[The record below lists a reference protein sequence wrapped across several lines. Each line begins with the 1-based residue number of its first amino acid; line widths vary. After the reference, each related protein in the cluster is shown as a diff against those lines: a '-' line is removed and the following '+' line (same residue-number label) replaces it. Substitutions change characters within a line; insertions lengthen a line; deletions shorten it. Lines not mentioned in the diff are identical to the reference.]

1 MIDIYQKGVLAVSL
15 NPSKITA
22 VTKYSKDSFGIE
34 RYGLV
39 IWVDGG
45 NTFDYTWAKKE
56 KRDEYFKLITDSVD
70 KINSNSTYI
79 GSKEEKMNEI
89 LKNTIGSVND
99 NPKEED

>member
-1 MIDIYQKGVLAVSL
+1 MIDIYQKDVLMVSL

-45 NTFDYTWAKKE
+45 NTFEYTWSKKG
-56 KRDEYFKLITDSVD
+56 KRDEYFKLITDNVD
-70 KINSNSTYI
+70 KINSNSIHI
-79 GSKEEKMNEI
+79 GDKEEKTDDTA
-89 LKNTIGSVND
+89 K
-99 NPKEED
+99 KREED